1 MFNGINFSFTLIL
14 FALFFI
20 SLVIFIKNGKT
31 KLVQDTPTLL
41 TSIGIFGTFFGI
53 VSALLGFDGVDN
65 IKEQIDV
72 IISGMQTA
80 FVTSVLG
87 LFLSII
93 FKIIIILKKDDDNDA
108 DNVTGEELIN
118 HFLQQTEHTAQL
130 VEKLDSLVIAI
141 GQDGEKSLLGQVRL
155 LRMDFSD
162 YQKQQ
167 LNLSKNSL
175 QLAIKSYKEK
185 EDFEQKLWQEMDTVT
200 QTLAKSATETIIKAL
215 KDVITD
221 FNNNLTEQFGENF
234 KELNNAV
241 FELVT
246 WQENYKQQ
254 IADMTEQYELGVQAV
269 NNTKNAVASIEKS
282 SQAIPQLIDQLGL
295 VIDDNQNKLDELSN
309 HLQAFADIREKA
321 VEALPQIQSHI
332 ELVLDNMEQGTHQIK
347 DTMINIAHDFNNDTA
362 DCLSELENTSNIIAN
377 RTKEI
382 NQSLQHVVDN
392 IEQEVHSWLKN
403 FETSLQKLQGEFEKT
418 LASMTNEQKEFM
430 RIQMRDLV
438 QNIEKI
444 YREAQEDINKSLKST
459 QENMAKIQEKSI
471 SDMGTSL
478 VNITGQFA
486 NDYTR
491 LTNEMDKVI
500 RQNKE
505 LR

>member
-1 MFNGINFSFTLIL
+1 MLDGINLAFTLIL

-87 LFLSII
+87 LFLSVI
-93 FKIIIILKKDDDNDA
+93 FKIIIILKKDDDNSD
-108 DNVTGEELIN
+108 DITGEELIN
-118 HFLQQTEHTAQL
+118 CFLQQTEHTAQL
-130 VEKLDSLVIAI
+130 VEKLDNLAIAI

-167 LNLSKNSL
+167 LDLSKNSL

-185 EDFEQKLWQEMDTVT
+185 QDFEQKLWQEMDTVT

-295 VIDDNQNKLDELSN
+295 VIDDNQDKLDELSN

-392 IEQEVHSWLKN
+392 IEQEVYSWLKN

-500 RQNKE
+500 RQNKGF
-505 LR
+505 R